1 MRIPALLKT
10 LPQKVLCAL
19 CSGKSYSG
27 ALEDKGE
34 KKFHNP
40 CVLFK
45 ETFFFLFFFSSCFK
59 TFYSRAARICFPTV
73 ALVGLLAPGGV
84 EMWSQWQCLVISVP
98 VGAHSVAF
106 CRLLWE
112 AAGSIRSLCARC
124 ELGGS
129 SVES

>member
-1 MRIPALLKT
+1 MLFVQAKAILVLLRIK
-10 LPQKVLCAL
+10 
-19 CSGKSYSG
+19 
-27 ALEDKGE
+27 E
-34 KKFHNP
+34 KKSFIIP
-40 CVLFK
+40 VSYLK
-45 ETFFFLFFFSSCFK
+45 KLFFLFFFSSCFK

-73 ALVGLLAPGGV
+73 ALIGLLAPGGV

-112 AAGSIRSLCARC
+112 AAGSIRSLCAQC
-124 ELGGS
+124 VLGGS